1 MNVLEGLQDQSSEK
15 KIRIVH
21 LKTKKDIAMLIE
33 KIVLTKCEDLT
44 WNQIPISGDFNEVK
58 EILDK
63 NDQVNTSTSLKWH
76 P

>member
-1 MNVLEGLQDQSSEK
+1 
-15 KIRIVH
+15 
-21 LKTKKDIAMLIE
+21 MLIE

-44 WNQIPISGDFNEVK
+44 WNQIPISGDFNEVE

-63 NDQVNTSTSLKWH
+63 NDQAIPNTSTSLKWH

>member
-33 KIVLTKCEDLT
+33 KNCTNEM
-44 WNQIPISGDFNEVK
+44 WGFN
-58 EILDK
+58 
-63 NDQVNTSTSLKWH
+63 LKPNPH
-76 P
+76 LRRF